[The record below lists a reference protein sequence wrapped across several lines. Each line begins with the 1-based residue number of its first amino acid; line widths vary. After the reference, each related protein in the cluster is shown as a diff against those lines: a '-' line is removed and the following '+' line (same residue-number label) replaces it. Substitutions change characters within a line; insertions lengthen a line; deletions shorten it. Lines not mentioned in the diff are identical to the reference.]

1 MFIGICLGYLCC
13 RQGGL
18 VLLPQLGELQPA
30 GSRLWGLCPVIK
42 EIEMRNALAALI
54 AAGAVSFAGAGV
66 ANATPTPAL
75 PTGPAVTSTTTAA
88 ADDVKDDDNGDNGL
102 WGLAGLLGLLGLLG
116 LKRRSDVDRRVGTGT
131 ATGNAGP
138 RV

>member
-1 MFIGICLGYLCC
+1 
-13 RQGGL
+13 
-18 VLLPQLGELQPA
+18 
-30 GSRLWGLCPVIK
+30 
-42 EIEMRNALAALI
+42 MRNLFAALI

-75 PTGPAVTSTTTAA
+75 PTSPAVTSTTIVA
-88 ADDVKDDDNGDNGL
+88 ADDVNDNGDNGL

-116 LKRRSDVDRRVGTGT
+116 LKRRNDADRQVGTGT
-131 ATGNAGP
+131 GVARGTDP

>member
-1 MFIGICLGYLCC
+1 
-13 RQGGL
+13 
-18 VLLPQLGELQPA
+18 
-30 GSRLWGLCPVIK
+30 
-42 EIEMRNALAALI
+42 MRNLFAALI

-75 PTGPAVTSTTTAA
+75 PTSPAVTSTTIVA
-88 ADDVKDDDNGDNGL
+88 ADDVNDNGDNGDNGL

-116 LKRRSDVDRRVGTGT
+116 LKRRNDADRQVGTGT
-131 ATGNAGP
+131 GVARGTDP